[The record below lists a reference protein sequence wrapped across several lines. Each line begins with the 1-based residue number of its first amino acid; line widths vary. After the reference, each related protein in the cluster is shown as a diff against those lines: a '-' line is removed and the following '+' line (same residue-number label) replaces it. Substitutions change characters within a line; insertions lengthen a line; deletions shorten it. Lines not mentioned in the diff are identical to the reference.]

1 MAGLLEILRCKY
13 PIIQGPIGALNSP
26 RLIAA
31 ISEAGA
37 FGMLA
42 LGFASPEEVKKL
54 VGGIRDLTDKPFGA
68 NLMIMNPSNPEIL
81 KILKEAGVTTVTTS
95 VGAPSKIYPFIH
107 ELGMNG
113 LHVLLSLPHAIKA
126 SKDGVDGLV
135 VSGAESGGIRSV
147 ASESSTMVLIPL
159 VADHVKVPVVA
170 AGGIADS
177 RGYRAVLAL
186 GAQGVQIGTRF
197 IASEE
202 SPAPRVWKEAIVS
215 CGDGGTM
222 LLPMKEMNTKMRVIA
237 DKKMQDLLADPA
249 VDLSQ
254 EYKFANAPQAWTT
267 GDFDLFPAGAG
278 QVAALIKEIKPVRE
292 IIEEIASE
300 KSCHG
305 FQSIINNVIP

>member
-1 MAGLLEILRCKY
+1 MAGLLEILRCNY

-26 RLIAA
+26 RLVAA

-42 LGFASPEEVKKL
+42 LGFCTPEEVKKL
-54 VGGIRDLTDKPFGA
+54 VGEVRDLTDKPFGA
-68 NLMIMNPSNPEIL
+68 NLMIINPSNPEIL
-81 KILKEAGVTTVTTS
+81 KVLIEAGVTTVTTS
-95 VGAPSKIYPFIH
+95 VGSPSKLYPRIH

-113 LHVLLSLPHAIKA
+113 LHVLLSLFHAVKA
-126 SKDGVDGLV
+126 AKDGVDGLV

-159 VADHVKVPVVA
+159 VVDHVKVPVVA

-177 RGYRAVLAL
+177 RGYRAALAL

-202 SPAPRVWKEAIVS
+202 SPAPRAWKEAILA

-237 DKKMQDLLADPA
+237 NKKMQELSGDPA
-249 VDLSQ
+249 IDLSQ
-254 EYKFANAPQAWTT
+254 EFKFANAPKAWTT

-278 QVAALIKEIKPVRE
+278 QVAALIKEIKPVKA
-292 IIEEIASE
+292 IIEEMIS
-300 KSCHG
+300 
-305 FQSIINNVIP
+305 